1 MYEAITDDWFTAYS
15 DANIEKKRLLVYS
28 LKILG
33 TVFSGHP
40 TRTTLGNSLRTL
52 SYVCFLVYHVVDLDE
67 AVKVFFGTSLLI
79 TVYVCGDDVMIDGLD
94 TYIFEIKIAVERYY
108 SKSTDFGVY
117 GLGQTA
123 KGNEIIVRDFD
134 YVDFVSR

>member
-1 MYEAITDDWFTAYS
+1 MYEAITDDWFTAYA
-15 DANIEKKRLLVYS
+15 DCNLDGRRAMVYS

-52 SYVCFLVYHVVDLDE
+52 SYVCFLVYQVCGLDE
-67 AVKVFFGTSLLI
+67 SVKVFFGLSLLI

-94 TYIFEIKIAVERYY
+94 T
-108 SKSTDFGVY
+108 
-117 GLGQTA
+117 
-123 KGNEIIVRDFD
+123 IVF
-134 YVDFVSR
+134 

>member
-1 MYEAITDDWFTAYS
+1 
-15 DANIEKKRLLVYS
+15 
-28 LKILG
+28 
-33 TVFSGHP
+33 
-40 TRTTLGNSLRTL
+40 
-52 SYVCFLVYHVVDLDE
+52 VDLDE